1 MWWLPVLRRA
11 ALQEQSTT
19 PEVARKSNLVFVW
32 FECIDG
38 WEYNVCLARKSV
50 SYSAQFGHT
59 AACEHKS
66 NTQGVAPF
74 GFRQCLGRQSKSSS
88 STSAA

>member
-11 ALQEQSTT
+11 APQQQGTT
-19 PEVARKSNLVFVW
+19 PEVARKSHLVFVW
-32 FECIDG
+32 FERIDG
-38 WEYNVCLARKSV
+38 WEYNVSLARKSV
-50 SYSAQFGHT
+50 SYWAQIGHT

-66 NTQGVAPF
+66 NTQSVAPF
-74 GFRQCLGRQSKSSS
+74 RFLQCLGRQSKSSS